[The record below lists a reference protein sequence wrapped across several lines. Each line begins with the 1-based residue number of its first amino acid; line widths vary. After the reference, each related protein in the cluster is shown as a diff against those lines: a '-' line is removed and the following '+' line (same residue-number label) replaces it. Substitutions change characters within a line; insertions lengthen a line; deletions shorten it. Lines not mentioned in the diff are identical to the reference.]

1 MPSYVLVPRPVARR
15 PKAALGTVPTL
26 ALSAVITLF
35 ALIGPSPAYA
45 QSVEGPAGTL
55 LVAGMDADAV
65 WLVDLAT
72 GQRRAVVETHIAPHE
87 VAVSNEGSLALI
99 TNYGDERGPGNLV
112 QVVDV
117 VSGEV
122 IDEIVVDG
130 YERLHGAAFLPGDSL
145 FALTSERTGEILIVG
160 LDDGAVRRALETG
173 GRASHMLSLGGPWIY
188 TANISDG
195 TVSRIDPA
203 GERAPDVWAAGT
215 RTEGLAA
222 TPDGSEGW
230 TGSME
235 GGDVTGIDGATG
247 DVVARVTG
255 LQVPYRL
262 AVTPDGAT
270 VVVSDP
276 EAEEVVLIDRVA
288 GVITARIDIAEAAAR
303 GGLSGSTSPQ
313 GFTLSRDGRWA
324 FVSTKG
330 IDRVALVDLATAEV
344 VAFIESPMGPDG
356 IAVSPATGR

>member
-1 MPSYVLVPRPVARR
+1 MTAHVLPPRLPARPVNTLAALAALVPLVALAG
-15 PKAALGTVPTL
+15 PTSAA
-26 ALSAVITLF
+26 
-35 ALIGPSPAYA
+35 A
-45 QSVEGPAGTL
+45 QSAEGPVGTL

-87 VAVSNEGSLALI
+87 VAVSNEGSLALV

-117 VSGEV
+117 ASGAV

-160 LDDGAVRRALETG
+160 LDDGAVRRSLETG
-173 GRASHMLSLGGPWIY
+173 GRASHMLALGGPWIY
-188 TANISDG
+188 TANITDG
-195 TVSRIDPA
+195 TVSRIDPS
-203 GERAPDVWAAGT
+203 GGSSPDVWAAGT
-215 RTEGLAA
+215 RTEGMAA
-222 TPDGSEGW
+222 TPDGREGW

-247 DVVARVTG
+247 AVVARVTG

-262 AVTPDGAT
+262 AITPDGAT

-276 EAEEVVLIDRVA
+276 EAEEVVLIDRSTGMIA
-288 GVITARIDIAEAAAR
+288 ARVDIAAAAAR
-303 GGLSGSTSPQ
+303 GGFTAGTSPQ

-330 IDRVALVDLATAEV
+330 IDRVALIDLATAEV
-344 VAFIESPMGPDG
+344 VAFIESPAGPDG